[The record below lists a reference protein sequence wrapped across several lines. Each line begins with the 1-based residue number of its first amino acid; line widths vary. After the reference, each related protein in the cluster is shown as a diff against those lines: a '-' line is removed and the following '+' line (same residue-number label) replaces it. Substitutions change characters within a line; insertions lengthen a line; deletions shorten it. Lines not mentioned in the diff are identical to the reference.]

1 MLIVRVL
8 LFTKLTCP
16 TLNSGENEMKALIIA
31 AGMGR
36 RIKNLGDSKPLINL
50 LGLPL
55 IERVI
60 VNAIRAGIRDFVVV
74 VGYNREKLE
83 KELKTIA
90 KRRKINIKIVFN
102 PEWEKD
108 NGLSVLAAKE
118 YLQDGKFLLLMSDH
132 IHDDKIIENLKNAE
146 IANDEVI
153 LAVDYKIENNHY
165 VDHKDATKVL
175 VEDGCIVDIG
185 KNIENFNA
193 YDTGAFLCTPVIFS
207 AIEKSLK
214 ESGDGSLS
222 GGIRVLS
229 KRKKARVLDIGEL
242 FWVDVDDKK
251 AYKKA
256 EEFLL
261 KKLVKPSDGPVSR
274 YINRP
279 LSRKI
284 TKFFIK
290 LPFTPNQITVFNFL
304 LSVISGFLF
313 TLNGYIGLLFGGLLT
328 QFSSIFD
335 GVDGEIARLKYLESK
350 FGKWLDSVL
359 DRYADAF
366 ILGGLTWHT
375 FFYSNRSR
383 WSYLIGLFAIVG
395 SLINSYIAMEY
406 DRLMIK
412 KGKEKYFRIGRDV
425 RLFVIFLGSIA
436 DRPVETLLLI
446 ASIMNFENIRRIV
459 ILRLN
464 ESFL

>member
-1 MLIVRVL
+1 
-8 LFTKLTCP
+8 
-16 TLNSGENEMKALIIA
+16 MKALIIA
-31 AGMGR
+31 AGMGS
-36 RIKNLGDSKPLINL
+36 RIKNLGDSKPLIKL

-60 VNAIRAGIRDFVVV
+60 INAIRAGIKDFVVV
-74 VGYNREKLE
+74 VGYNKEKLE
-83 KELKTIA
+83 KELRKIA
-90 KRRKINIKIVFN
+90 KRRKVNIEIVFN
-102 PEWEKD
+102 PDWKKE

-118 YLQDGKFLLLMSDH
+118 YLQDRKFLLLMSDH
-132 IHDDKIIENLKNAE
+132 IHDEKIIENLRNAE
-146 IANDEVI
+146 IADDEVI

-175 VEDGCIVDIG
+175 VEDGYIVDIG

-207 AIEKSLK
+207 AIE
-214 ESGDGSLS
+214 ESVKDTGDGSLS
-222 GGIRVLS
+222 EGIRKLS
-229 KRKKARVLDIGEL
+229 KKKKARVLDIGGL
-242 FWVDVDDKK
+242 FWVDVDDEA

-284 TKFFIK
+284 TKFFVR

-304 LSVISGFLF
+304 LSVVSGFLF
-313 TLNGYIGLLFGGLLT
+313 ALNGYIGLLFGGLLT

-335 GVDGEIARLKYLESK
+335 GVDGEVARLKYLESK

-375 FFYSNRSR
+375 LFYSNGSR
-383 WSYLIGLFAIVG
+383 WSFLIGLFAIVG

-406 DRLMIK
+406 DRLMIR

-425 RLFVIFLGSIA
+425 RLFVLFLGSII
-436 DRPVETLLLI
+436 DRPFETLLLI
-446 ASIMNFENIRRIV
+446 ATIMNFENIRRIV

-464 ESFL
+464 ETFL

>member
-1 MLIVRVL
+1 
-8 LFTKLTCP
+8 
-16 TLNSGENEMKALIIA
+16 MKALIIA

-36 RIKNLGDSKPLINL
+36 RIKNLGDSKPLIKL

-60 VNAIRAGIRDFVVV
+60 VNAMRAGIKDFVVV
-74 VGYNREKLE
+74 LGYNREKLE
-83 KELKTIA
+83 KELKKIA
-90 KRRKINIKIVFN
+90 KRRKINIDVVFN
-102 PEWEKD
+102 PDWKKE

-118 YLQDGKFLLLMSDH
+118 RLQGEKFLLLMSDH
-132 IHDDKIIENLKNAE
+132 IHDEKIIENLKNVE
-146 IANDEVI
+146 IADDEVI

-175 VEDGCIVDIG
+175 VDGGYIIDIG
-185 KNIENFNA
+185 KNVENFNA
-193 YDTGAFLCTPVIFS
+193 YDTGAFLCSPEIFS
-207 AIEKSLK
+207 AIEESAKN
-214 ESGDGSLS
+214 SGDGSLS

-229 KRKKARVLDIGEL
+229 KKEKARVLDIGEL
-242 FWVDVDDKK
+242 FWVDVDNEN

-279 LSRKI
+279 LSRQI
-284 TKFFIK
+284 TKFFVK

-304 LSVISGFLF
+304 LSVVSGFLLS
-313 TLNGYIGLLFGGLLT
+313 LNGYLGLLLGGLLT
-328 QFSSIFD
+328 QISSIFD
-335 GVDGEIARLKYLESK
+335 GVDGEIARLKYLETK

-375 FFYSNRSR
+375 FFYSNKTR
-383 WSYLIGLFAIVG
+383 WSFLIGLFAIVG

-406 DRLMIK
+406 DSLMIR
-412 KGKEKYFRIGRDV
+412 KGKEKYFRIGRDL
-425 RLFVIFLGSIA
+425 RLFVIFLGSLI
-436 DRPVETLLLI
+436 DRPFETLLLI
-446 ASIMNFENIRRIV
+446 ASMMNFENIRRII

-464 ESFL
+464 ESIL